1 MLCVFLESF
10 WWSLTTAIAILIL
23 WILLLVTYIKRR
35 NVNGRLWELSLV
47 DFLDSSSCIFLVF
60 QAGYVVLNPTI
71 GLSLEV

>member
-1 MLCVFLESF
+1 MLCVFLEIF
-10 WWSLTTAIAILIL
+10 WWSLTTAIAIL

-35 NVNGRLWELSLV
+35 NLNGRLWELSLV